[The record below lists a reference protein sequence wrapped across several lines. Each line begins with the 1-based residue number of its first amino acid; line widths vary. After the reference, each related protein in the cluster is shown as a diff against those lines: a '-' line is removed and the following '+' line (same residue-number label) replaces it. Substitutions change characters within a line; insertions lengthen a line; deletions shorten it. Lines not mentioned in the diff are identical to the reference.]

1 MPLSVTAELQTRL
14 KASEVIALAPGHLL
28 NLGVPMQEDV
38 SVRVGR
44 LVKFKGRMAAAGD
57 RAAVQVTR
65 SAIPA
70 DEEHAS

>member
-1 MPLSVTAELQTRL
+1 
-14 KASEVIALAPGHLL
+14 L
-28 NLGVPMQEDV
+28 NLGVPVKEDV
-38 SVRVGR
+38 SVRVGS
-44 LVKFKGRMAAAGD
+44 LVKFKGRLAASGD